1 MKLRSGEV
9 VGVAGVSG
17 NGQREFCDLVLGL
30 QQPQVGTK
38 LLWGEVASRWSVAKV
53 REKGVAAIPDDPLAL
68 ACVPG
73 MTVREN
79 LALGTGERYD
89 AGFGI
94 DWQRLDADM
103 QRSFARLGFPRP
115 NFEARAA
122 TLSGGN
128 LQRIVLARELAHEPK
143 IIVALYP
150 TRGLDARSTIAVR
163 TLLRDLRDRGAAV
176 LLISEDLDELFE
188 VSDRL
193 VVLFHGA
200 VAAEFGPEDYR
211 ADVVGPLMVGVT
223 EQSDAA

>member
-1 MKLRSGEV
+1 
-9 VGVAGVSG
+9 
-17 NGQREFCDLVLGL
+17 
-30 QQPQVGTK
+30 
-38 LLWGEVASRWSVAKV
+38 
-53 REKGVAAIPDDPLAL
+53 
-68 ACVPG
+68 

-211 ADVVGPLMVGVT
+211 ADVVGPLMVGMT

>member
-1 MKLRSGEV
+1 
-9 VGVAGVSG
+9 
-17 NGQREFCDLVLGL
+17 
-30 QQPQVGTK
+30 
-38 LLWGEVASRWSVAKV
+38 
-53 REKGVAAIPDDPLAL
+53 
-68 ACVPG
+68 
-73 MTVREN
+73 
-79 LALGTGERYD
+79 
-89 AGFGI
+89 
-94 DWQRLDADM
+94 
-103 QRSFARLGFPRP
+103 
-115 NFEARAA
+115 
-122 TLSGGN
+122 
-128 LQRIVLARELAHEPK
+128 LAHEPK

-163 TLLRDLRDRGAAV
+163 KLLRDLRDRGAAV